1 MEQYQSIC
9 QHLYD
14 ATQIPALLV
23 AQDGHVVDEWSR
35 FSQNPVPEYGFK
47 MAVQDFELQKRDA
60 LHPVIF
66 HIKPGYLFAMA
77 KLDAQLYWVTGL
89 VSPVHRSYEEIF
101 AAYGQETLFTPEA
114 LRALATGLLNSPLV
128 TLPQLKSAVCLLLC
142 LVHGTMIPEEDILL
156 CNDEDRLP
164 IGRPFQEALFHVRE
178 CPEAHITTQLE
189 NRIAALVAAGNT
201 EELARYLRKPEQGK
215 TGKMSDDPLRQL
227 KYNFVGYVTVI
238 SRAAIK
244 GCMDEEEALTL
255 SDLYCQRVDVMTQAI
270 DILRTFYEV
279 SMDFCRKVEQGSQG
293 GYSPTVQKCL
303 HYISRHLHENIR
315 TEHLALLTGLSSK
328 TVAERF
334 RQETGYSISDYLHA
348 QRVEEAKYLL
358 RYTEY
363 SLAEISCFL
372 NYASQSYF
380 TKIFRDR
387 TGQTPQQYRDCPQE
401 LTNS

>member
-1 MEQYQSIC
+1 MEQYHSIC
-9 QHLYD
+9 QHLYE

-23 AQDGHVVDEWSR
+23 AQDGHVVAEWSR
-35 FSQNPVPEYGFK
+35 FSKTPVPEYGFR
-47 MAVQDFELQKRDA
+47 MTLQDFELQKRDA
-60 LHPVIF
+60 LHPAIF
-66 HIKPGYLFAMA
+66 HIKPGYLFAVA
-77 KLDAQLYWVTGL
+77 KLDAQLYWVSGL
-89 VSPVHRSYEEIF
+89 VSPVRRSYEEIF

-114 LRALATGLLNSPLV
+114 LRTLATGLLNSPLV

-142 LVHGTMIPEEDILL
+142 LVHGTLIAEKDILL

-164 IGRPFQEALFHVRE
+164 LGQPFQAALFQTRE
-178 CPEAHITTQLE
+178 TPEAHIPTQLE
-189 NRIAALVAAGNT
+189 DCISALVAAGNT

-215 TGKMSDDPLRQL
+215 NGKMSDDPLRQM
-227 KYNFVGYVTVI
+227 KYNFVAYVTVV

-244 GCMDEEEALTL
+244 GGMDEEEALTL

-279 SMDFCRKVEQGSQG
+279 SMDFCRKVQQGRQG
-293 GYSPTVQKCL
+293 GCSPAVQKCL

-315 TEHLALLTGLSSK
+315 TEHLALLTGLSAK
-328 TVAERF
+328 TIAERF
-334 RQETGYSISDYLHA
+334 RQEMGCSIPEYLHV

-363 SLAEISCFL
+363 SLAEISGIL

-401 LTNS
+401 LTD

>member
-9 QHLYD
+9 QHLYE

-23 AQDGHVVDEWSR
+23 AQDGHVVAEWSR
-35 FSQNPVPEYGFK
+35 FRKTPVPAFGFK
-47 MAVQDFELQKRDA
+47 IALQDFELQKRDV

-66 HIKPGYLFAMA
+66 HIKPGYLFAVA

-89 VSPVHRSYEEIF
+89 VSPVRRSYQEIF
-101 AAYGQETLFTPEA
+101 AAYGEETLFTPEA
-114 LRALATGLLNSPLV
+114 LRTLATGLLNSPLI
-128 TLPQLKSAVCLLLC
+128 TLSQLKSAVCLLLC
-142 LVHGTMIPEEDILL
+142 LVHGSLISEEDILL
-156 CNDEDRLP
+156 CNNEDVLP
-164 IGRPFQEALFHVRE
+164 LGRPFQEVLFHVRE
-178 CPEAHITTQLE
+178 CPEPHITTQLE
-189 NRIAALVAAGNT
+189 THIAALVAAGNT
-201 EELARYLRKPEQGK
+201 EELAGYLRKPEQGK
-215 TGKMSDDPLRQL
+215 SGKMSDDPLRQM
-227 KYNFVGYVTVI
+227 KYHFVGFTVI
-238 SRAAIK
+238 VSRAAIK
-244 GCMDEEEALTL
+244 GGMDEEEALTL

-270 DILRTFYEV
+270 DILRTFYEM
-279 SMDFCRKVEQGSQG
+279 SMDFCRKVQQSKQG

-315 TEHLALLTGLSSK
+315 TEHFALLTGLSSK

-334 RQETGYSISDYLHA
+334 RQEMGCSIPDYLHA

-363 SLAEISCFL
+363 SLAEISGIL

-387 TGQTPQQYRDCPQE
+387 TGLTPQQYRDCPQE
-401 LTNS
+401 LTN

>member
-1 MEQYQSIC
+1 MEQYHSIC
-9 QHLYD
+9 QHLYE

-23 AQDGHVVDEWSR
+23 AQDGHVVAEWSR
-35 FSQNPVPEYGFK
+35 FSKTPVPEYGFK

-60 LHPVIF
+60 LHPTIF
-66 HIKPGYLFAMA
+66 HIKPGYLFAVA

-114 LRALATGLLNSPLV
+114 LRTLATGLLNSPLV
-128 TLPQLKSAVCLLLC
+128 TLSQLKSAVCLLLC
-142 LVHGTMIPEEDILL
+142 LVHGTMIPEENILL

-164 IGRPFQEALFHVRE
+164 IGQPFQAALFQIRE
-178 CPEAHITTQLE
+178 TPEAHVTTQLE
-189 NRIAALVAAGNT
+189 ERIAALVAAGNV
-201 EELARYLRKPEQGK
+201 EELARYMRKPEQGQN
-215 TGKMSDDPLRQL
+215 GKMSEDPLRQM
-227 KYNFVGYVTVI
+227 KYHFVGFTMIV

-244 GCMDEEEALTL
+244 GGMDEEEALTL

-270 DILRTFYEV
+270 DILRTFYEM
-279 SMDFCRKVEQGSQG
+279 SMDFCRKVQQGKQGS
-293 GYSPTVQKCL
+293 YSPTVQKCL

-315 TEHLALLTGLSSK
+315 AEHLALLTGLSSK
-328 TVAERF
+328 TVAEHF
-334 RQETGYSISDYLHA
+334 RQETGYSIPDYLHA

-363 SLAEISCFL
+363 SLAEISGIL

-401 LTNS
+401 LTNT

>member
-1 MEQYQSIC
+1 MERYQSIC
-9 QHLYD
+9 QHLYE

-23 AQDGHVVDEWSR
+23 AQDGHVVAEWSR
-35 FSQNPVPEYGFK
+35 FSKTPVPEFGFK

-60 LHPVIF
+60 LHPAIF

-77 KLDAQLYWVTGL
+77 KLDAQLYWITGL
-89 VSPVHRSYEEIF
+89 VSPVRCSYQEIF

-114 LRALATGLLNSPLV
+114 LRTLATGLLNSPLV
-128 TLPQLKSAVCLLLC
+128 TLSQLKSTVCLLLC

-164 IGRPFQEALFHVRE
+164 IGQPFQAALFRVRE
-178 CPEAHITTQLE
+178 YPEAHVTTQLE
-189 NRIAALVAAGNT
+189 DRIAALIAAGNT
-201 EELARYLRKPEQGK
+201 EELARYLRKPEQGRN
-215 TGKMSDDPLRQL
+215 GKMSDDPLRQM
-227 KYNFVGYVTVI
+227 KYSFVAYITIV

-244 GCMDEEEALTL
+244 GGMDEEEALTL

-270 DILRTFYEV
+270 DIIREFHEV
-279 SMDFCRKVEQGSQG
+279 SMDFCRKVQQGRQG
-293 GYSPTVQKCL
+293 GCSPTVQKCL

-315 TEHLALLTGLSSK
+315 TEHLALLTGLSAK

-334 RQETGYSISDYLHA
+334 RQEMGCSIPEYLHA

-363 SLAEISCFL
+363 SLAEISGIL

-401 LTNS
+401 LTT

>member
-9 QHLYD
+9 QHLYE
-14 ATQIPALLV
+14 ATQIPTLLV
-23 AQDGHVVDEWSR
+23 AQDGHVVAEWSR
-35 FSQNPVPEYGFK
+35 FSKTPVPEYGFK
-47 MAVQDFELQKRDA
+47 MVVQDFELQKRDV

-66 HIKPGYLFAMA
+66 HIKPGYLFAVA

-89 VSPVHRSYEEIF
+89 VSPVHRSYQEIF
-101 AAYGQETLFTPEA
+101 AAYGEETLFTPEA
-114 LRALATGLLNSPLV
+114 LRTLATGLLNSPLI
-128 TLPQLKSAVCLLLC
+128 TLSQLKSAVCLLLC
-142 LVHGTMIPEEDILL
+142 LVHGSLISEEDILL
-156 CNDEDRLP
+156 CNNEDILP
-164 IGRPFQEALFHVRE
+164 LGHPFQEVLFHVRE
-178 CPEAHITTQLE
+178 HPEPHITTQLE
-189 NRIAALVAAGNT
+189 THIAALIAAGNT
-201 EELARYLRKPEQGK
+201 EELAGYLRKPEQGK
-215 TGKMSDDPLRQL
+215 NGKMSDDPLRQM
-227 KYNFVGYVTVI
+227 KYNFVAYVTII

-244 GCMDEEEALTL
+244 GGMDEEEALTL

-270 DILRTFYEV
+270 DILRTSYEM
-279 SMDFCRKVEQGSQG
+279 SMDFCRKVQQGSRG
-293 GYSPTVQKCL
+293 GYTPTVQKCL

-334 RQETGYSISDYLHA
+334 RQEMGCSIPDYLHE

-363 SLAEISCFL
+363 SLAEISGIL

>member
-1 MEQYQSIC
+1 M
-9 QHLYD
+9 
-14 ATQIPALLV
+14 
-23 AQDGHVVDEWSR
+23 
-35 FSQNPVPEYGFK
+35 PEYGFK

-60 LHPVIF
+60 LHPTIF
-66 HIKPGYLFAMA
+66 HIKPGYLFAVA

-101 AAYGQETLFTPEA
+101 AAYGQESLFTPEA
-114 LRALATGLLNSPLV
+114 LRTLATGLLNSPLV
-128 TLPQLKSAVCLLLC
+128 TLSQLKSTVCLLLC
-142 LVHGTMIPEEDILL
+142 LVHGTMIPEENILL

-164 IGRPFQEALFHVRE
+164 IGQPFQAALFQIRE
-178 CPEAHITTQLE
+178 TPEPHITTQLE
-189 NRIAALVAAGNT
+189 ERIAALVAAGNM
-201 EELARYLRKPEQGK
+201 EELARYMRKPEQGK
-215 TGKMSDDPLRQL
+215 SGKMSDDPLRQM
-227 KYNFVGYVTVI
+227 KYHFVGFAVI
-238 SRAAIK
+238 VSRAAIK
-244 GCMDEEEALTL
+244 GGMDEEEALTL
-255 SDLYCQRVDVMTQAI
+255 SDLYCQRMDVMTQAI
-270 DILRTFYEV
+270 DILRTFYDM
-279 SMDFCRKVEQGSQG
+279 SMDFCRKVQQGKQG

-315 TEHLALLTGLSSK
+315 AEHLALLTGLSSK

-334 RQETGYSISDYLHA
+334 RQETGYSIPDYLHA

-363 SLAEISCFL
+363 SLAEISGIL

-401 LTNS
+401 LTNT

>member
-1 MEQYQSIC
+1 MERYQSVC
-9 QHLYD
+9 RHLYE

-23 AQDGHVVDEWSR
+23 AQDGHVVAEWSR
-35 FSQNPVPEYGFK
+35 FSKTPVPEYGFK
-47 MAVQDFELQKRDA
+47 MVVQDFELQKRDV

-66 HIKPGYLFAMA
+66 HIKPGYLFAVA

-89 VSPVHRSYEEIF
+89 VSPVHRSYQEIF
-101 AAYGQETLFTPEA
+101 AAYGEETLFTPEA
-114 LRALATGLLNSPLV
+114 LRTLATGLLNSPLI
-128 TLPQLKSAVCLLLC
+128 TLSQLKSAVCLLLC
-142 LVHGTMIPEEDILL
+142 LVHGSLISEEDILL
-156 CNDEDRLP
+156 CNNEDVLP
-164 IGRPFQEALFHVRE
+164 LGRPFQEALFHVRE
-178 CPEAHITTQLE
+178 CPEPHITTQLE
-189 NRIAALVAAGNT
+189 THIAALVAAGNT
-201 EELARYLRKPEQGK
+201 EELAGYLRKPEQGK
-215 TGKMSDDPLRQL
+215 NGKMPDDPLRQM
-227 KYNFVGYVTVI
+227 KYNFVAYVTLI

-244 GCMDEEEALTL
+244 GGMDEEEALTL

-270 DILRTFYEV
+270 DILRMSYEM
-279 SMDFCRKVEQGSQG
+279 SMDFCRKVQQGSRG
-293 GYSPTVQKCL
+293 GYTPTVQKCL

-334 RQETGYSISDYLHA
+334 RQEMGCSIPDYLHA

-363 SLAEISCFL
+363 SLAEISGIL

-387 TGQTPQQYRDCPQE
+387 TGLTPQQYRDCPQE
-401 LTNS
+401 LTN

>member
-1 MEQYQSIC
+1 MERYQSIC
-9 QHLYD
+9 QHLYE

-23 AQDGHVVDEWSR
+23 AQDGHVVAEWSR
-35 FSQNPVPEYGFK
+35 FSKTPVPEYGFK
-47 MAVQDFELQKRDA
+47 MVVQDFELQKRDA
-60 LHPVIF
+60 LHPAIF
-66 HIKPGYLFAMA
+66 HIKPGYLFAVA

-89 VSPVHRSYEEIF
+89 VSPVHRSYQEIF
-101 AAYGQETLFTPEA
+101 AAYGQENLFTPEA
-114 LRALATGLLNSPLV
+114 LRTLATGLLNSPLV

-142 LVHGTMIPEEDILL
+142 LVHGTMIPEEDIML
-156 CNDEDRLP
+156 CNNEDVLP
-164 IGRPFQEALFHVRE
+164 LGHPFQEALFHVRE

-189 NRIAALVAAGNT
+189 THIAALVAAGNT
-201 EELARYLRKPEQGK
+201 EELAGYLRKPEQGK
-215 TGKMSDDPLRQL
+215 NGKMSDDPLRQM
-227 KYNFVGYVTVI
+227 KYSFVAYVTII

-244 GCMDEEEALTL
+244 GGMDEEEALTL

-270 DILRTFYEV
+270 DILRTSYEM
-279 SMDFCRKVEQGSQG
+279 SMDFCRKVQQGGQG

-334 RQETGYSISDYLHA
+334 RQEMGCSIPDYLHA

-363 SLAEISCFL
+363 SLAEISGIL

-401 LTNS
+401 LTNT